1 LLQGMLEQFTWHNPG
16 VLSLDVDEG
25 GQLVSTIEAGLYESL
40 KAHPI
45 LAVGTVRA
53 PYLAYSYSASH
64 EVLPLW
70 YLMSE
75 GKRVAVVSWHRR
87 GAGVIVR
94 FLGSRGLSM
103 VDRIGMIVD
112 WVPRRLQRTRFAG
125 QVTGREGEWLLVA
138 VALATIV
145 PLISGAFLILK
156 NRARHRA

>member
-1 LLQGMLEQFTWHNPG
+1 
-16 VLSLDVDEG
+16 
-25 GQLVSTIEAGLYESL
+25 
-40 KAHPI
+40 
-45 LAVGTVRA
+45 
-53 PYLAYSYSASH
+53 
-64 EVLPLW
+64 VLPLW
-70 YLMSE
+70 YLISE

-125 QVTGREGEWLLVA
+125 QVTGREGEWLLEA
-138 VALATIV
+138 VVLATIV
-145 PLISGAFLILK
+145 PLISGAFLIVK